1 MKRVLLVGGASGGHA
16 MPLLAVGEA
25 VERQTKATNQTVE
38 LFFLGIGDYLAEPV
52 RAAGWN
58 FRSLL
63 AGKVRTYFSPQIPVD
78 YLKMFLGFFHAL
90 WRVFW
95 IMPDAVFAKGGYDTV
110 WPVFWAKLFAIPVY
124 LHESDAIP
132 GRANRLLARFADHI
146 FLAFAGAASYFPGKT
161 TMVVGNPVRSAVLQ
175 GGDRA
180 SALTAFK
187 FSNLPTVLVLGGSQG
202 AANINNLIL
211 VALAEMT
218 KSWQVIHQT
227 GVNNF
232 AKVDELVK
240 RQIKEGSESYGQII
254 QARYRSVAFL
264 NEAEL
269 AQAYAAA
276 DVIVA
281 RGGAALLFE
290 IAALGKPAII
300 IPIKNSASNHQ
311 YANAVEFA
319 KFGGVLLE
327 EDNLTPHILLNELR
341 KAYAQRLEISQKIKA
356 FAPTDAAD
364 KIAEQILK
372 S

>member
-25 VERQTKATNQTVE
+25 LERQAKSANQTVE

-52 RAAGWN
+52 RVAGWN
-58 FRSLL
+58 FRSLV
-63 AGKVRTYFSPQIPVD
+63 AGKIRTYFSPQIPLD

-90 WRVFW
+90 WRLFW

-110 WPVFWAKLFAIPVY
+110 WPVFWAKLFSVPVY

-132 GRANRLLARFADHI
+132 GRANRLLARFANRI
-146 FLAFAGAASYFPGKT
+146 FLAFAGATGYFPGKT
-161 TMVVGNPVRSAVLQ
+161 TIVVGNPVRPAVLR
-175 GGDRA
+175 GDRV

-187 FSNLPTVLVLGGSQG
+187 FSELPTVLVLGGSQG

-227 GVNNF
+227 GVINF